1 MAAIA
6 RHGEFRILQDG
17 QSAGVDS
24 VPAAIG
30 VICRAVRSAQKANG
44 QMQVIDVHIHQASA
58 AQLGIKRGAQ
68 GNALPVR
75 SIAGRHHGKGHGTA
89 AERPQPG
96 QAFFHELKAGTVK
109 GGDGFKK
116 PYIPILGQTD
126 DVRTLFCGEGE
137 RLFHDD
143 ASSGLYGAESVG
155 IVHGIDRPVI
165 DDVIIAFGQKLV
177 IVRIDGGI

>member
-1 MAAIA
+1 M
-6 RHGEFRILQDG
+6 EKDM
-17 QSAGVDS
+17 
-24 VPAAIG
+24 VPP
-30 VICRAVRSAQKANG
+30 RSG
-44 QMQVIDVHIHQASA
+44 
-58 AQLGIKRGAQ
+58 
-68 GNALPVR
+68 
-75 SIAGRHHGKGHGTA
+75 
-89 AERPQPG
+89 PQPR

-116 PYIPILGQTD
+116 PYIPILSQTD

-143 ASSGLYGAESVG
+143 ASSGLHGAESVG

-177 IVRIDGGI
+177 IVRIDGGDLVHFTPGRPWIRFAAGSRLR